1 MPTNCRVNINDFF
14 IFKTTKTLG
23 MDPVQQTTW
32 PLWRKILF
40 RFFFIYLGLNIAPWT
55 WLDRIPY
62 VEYVTKY
69 YDQLLNWAVN
79 FSNAKIFHVRKV
91 LVPINGSGD
100 TSYGW
105 AQVCLFLSVAAVGC
119 TVWSVVDRKRR
130 SHTQLNYWLCLFT
143 RYNIALFAFA
153 YGIIKLFALQMPFP
167 SASMM
172 ATSLGDLLPMRLS
185 WMFIGYSSPYQIF
198 SGAMEVLVGVLLLY
212 RRTATLG
219 AIVGTAVFTNVMLL
233 NLAYDIPVKIFSM
246 HIVLMCLFLLVNEYN
261 RIICFF
267 VLNKP
272 TNSCT
277 IYNFNYPKRWMRLTR
292 IVLKTLFIL
301 IAVALVFYNSY
312 GWYKEVNIVSEPSP
326 LKRGVYDVAVF
337 AVNKDTL
344 PALLTDTLRWQDV
357 ILDNAVSGTIKTSD
371 TAFRRIYGRAYFR
384 YTSDTNSQNIYFKN
398 FAGDIMARFHY
409 QLADSNTIILNGTR
423 LSDSLYVVL
432 KKSNRHFQLAEKQF
446 HWLSEYNR

>member
-1 MPTNCRVNINDFF
+1 MLV
-14 IFKTTKTLG
+14 
-23 MDPVQQTTW
+23 VQETTW

-69 YDQLLNWAVN
+69 YYQLMDWGVN
-79 FSNAKIFHVRKV
+79 ISNAHIFHVREV

-105 AQVCLFLSVAAVGC
+105 AQVDLFLCLAAIGC
-119 TVWSVVDRKRR
+119 LVWSILDRKRKAYY
-130 SHTQLNYWLCLFT
+130 QLNYWFCLFV
-143 RYNIALFAFA
+143 RYNIALVAFS

-167 SASMM
+167 NESMM

-212 RRTATLG
+212 RKTATLG
-219 AIVGTAVFTNVMLL
+219 TILGTAVFTNVMLL

-246 HIVLMCLFLLVNEYN
+246 HIVLMCLYLLANEYN
-261 RIICFF
+261 RIACFL

-272 TNSCT
+272 ANECT
-277 IYNFNYPKRWMRLTR
+277 IYNFSYSKKWMRRTR
-292 IVLKTLFIL
+292 VVLKTLFI
-301 IAVALVFYNSY
+301 IVAVGWVFYDSY
-312 GWYKEVNIVSEPSP
+312 DWYKQASNVDDPKP

-344 PALLTDTLRWQDV
+344 PPLVTDTLRWQDV
-357 ILDNAVSGTIKTSD
+357 IFDNAHAGTIKTAD
-371 TAFRRIYGRAYFR
+371 TSFRKIYRRAYFR
-384 YTSDTNSQNIYFKN
+384 YSFDSVKN
-398 FAGDIMARFHY
+398 TISFNNFSGAAVATFRFEIP
-409 QLADSNTIILNGTR
+409 DSNTVCLWGKKNN
-423 LSDSLYVVL
+423 DSLYVVL
-432 KKSNRHFQLAEKQF
+432 KRSNRHFQLAEKQF

>member
-1 MPTNCRVNINDFF
+1 MPTNCRVDAHDFF
-14 IFKTTKTLG
+14 IFKMTKTRM
-23 MDPVQQTTW
+23 MDFVQQTTW

-69 YDQLLNWAVN
+69 YYQFLDWAVN
-79 FSNAKIFHVRKV
+79 LSNAKIFHIRKV

-105 AQVCLFLSVAAVGC
+105 AQVCLFLCVAAIGC
-119 TVWSVVDRKRR
+119 LVWTVLDRKRP
-130 SHTQLNYWLCLFT
+130 SYTQVNYWLCLFT
-143 RYNIALFAFA
+143 RYNIASVAFT
-153 YGIIKLFALQMPFP
+153 YGIMKLFALQMPFP
-167 SASMM
+167 SESMM

-233 NLAYDIPVKIFSM
+233 NLAYDIPVKIFSI
-246 HIVLMCLFLLVNEYN
+246 HIVLMSLFLLVNEYN

-272 TNSCT
+272 ANNCT
-277 IYNFNYPKRWMRLTR
+277 IYNFNYSKRWMRLTR
-292 IVLKTLFIL
+292 IILKTLFIL
-301 IAVALVFYNSY
+301 VAVGWVFYINY
-312 GWYKEVNIVSEPSP
+312 GWYKEVNFVSEPRP

-337 AVNKDTL
+337 AINKDTL
-344 PALLTDTLRWQDV
+344 PPLLSDTLRWQDL
-357 ILDNAVSGTIKTSD
+357 IIDNALGGTIKTSD
-371 TAFRRIYGRAYFR
+371 TAFRQIYRRAYFR
-384 YTSDTNSQNIYFKN
+384 YGWDSYSQSIFFKN
-398 FAGDIMARFHY
+398 FAGDTVATFHC
-409 QLADSNTIILNGTR
+409 QIADSNTVILTGKKQ
-423 LSDSLYVVL
+423 SDSLYVVL
-432 KKSNRHFQLAEKQF
+432 KRSNRHFQLAEKQF